1 MSIQIVPLWPHF
13 NMHWNCYGVCIWNV
27 KGKSTFKSYLLEIN
41 VLFILQCPNLN
52 IQCIMF
58 CMMSHTH
65 FCPAFVIRN
74 ITQFKKIIFLSL
86 LRHASLAATKRTC
99 APHKFVKMYD
109 PSPIMKQPYFQLLTN
124 GRSVLQSFWNTPLH
138 PFTFLTP
145 LPINEVNDAFQKI
158 VFQWEMKL
166 EKRFRREILMM
177 YVYITKISLPNL
189 FPSSFPMLSHWKR
202 LQNQKGFAHEKL
214 P

>member
-1 MSIQIVPLWPHF
+1 MTPFQHALE
-13 NMHWNCYGVCIWNV
+13 YGVCIWNV
-27 KGKSTFKSYLLEIN
+27 KAKSTFKSYLLEIN

-74 ITQFKKIIFLSL
+74 ITQFKKIIFLPL

-109 PSPIMKQPYFQLLTN
+109 PSPTMKQPYFQLLTN
-124 GRSVLQSFWNTPLH
+124 GRSILQSFWNTPLH

-158 VFQWEMKL
+158 VFQWLSMGNEDAK
-166 EKRFRREILMM
+166 
-177 YVYITKISLPNL
+177 KIQARNFDDVCIHHQNFCSE
-189 FPSSFPMLSHWKR
+189 SFFHLHF
-202 LQNQKGFAHEKL
+202 LC
-214 P
+214 